1 MSTLKKLNCSAE
13 QSSLHKIR
21 HCVKVLVWGLGEGM
35 SEKGKL
41 YSKNWKEKKPVS
53 TLDIR
58 KQVRC
63 KSLRVLHNLNQT
75 EMLNKRVGKHCES
88 KKINIKTSVTVKQV
102 SETLCLLSLPPSA
115 YLTKFT
121 AELVLFASDKVHKN
135 MVKCYNCLSLKG
147 SSFTFVWL
155 VHYTLEAQT
164 VNLFI

>member
-1 MSTLKKLNCSAE
+1 
-13 QSSLHKIR
+13 
-21 HCVKVLVWGLGEGM
+21 M

-41 YSKNWKEKKPVS
+41 YRKNWKEKKHVS

-58 KQVRC
+58 KQERC

-75 EMLNKRVGKHCES
+75 EMLNQRVGKHCES

-115 YLTKFT
+115 YPTKFT

-135 MVKCYNCLSLKG
+135 MVKLYNCLSLKG
-147 SSFTFVWL
+147 SSYFCL
-155 VHYTLEAQT
+155 VGTLYTRSANSKSMHLIVT
-164 VNLFI
+164 ILHV